1 MGIAILVIF
10 SIGLYQA
17 GKWVVFKA
25 IPKRDE
31 VATATVS
38 GVAVAQQAQ
47 PEAVTVVEQSWTGY
61 EAPTFVRRGLPFP
74 VLTEKKKAKRVR
86 KPKLKAA
93 PAPVEDAFPMGDWT
107 LFANTEGDH
116 HVTTH

>member
-25 IPKRDE
+25 IPSRDAAIATEVVAVSAQSVQSE
-31 VATATVS
+31 VAVS
-38 GVAVAQQAQ
+38 
-47 PEAVTVVEQSWTGY
+47 VEQSWAGY
-61 EAPTFVRRGLPFP
+61 EAPTFVRRGMPFP
-74 VLTEKKKAKRVR
+74 VLKEKVKAKRVR

-93 PAPVEDAFPMGDWT
+93 PAPVGDVFPMGDWT
-107 LFANTEGDH
+107 LFANIEGDH
-116 HVTTH
+116 HVTAH